1 VPVISL
7 KLGVACFRS
16 VRVEA
21 DASKKTDIIKTILV
35 FSAFYHLILL
45 LFLWLISPYFEL
57 NYKFPF
63 LIIVF
68 LSSFFTILGS
78 IARSLYNRKALIFSG
93 IVNSIGILIFSS
105 LLFYL
110 GKKGIEPIIYAN
122 ILMNCLTISI
132 LIFSL
137 KLPKIILGGLFNPHI
152 LKDSLHFSLP
162 LIPNVLSRWFVNLAN
177 RYIIAIFLGIGSNG
191 IFAVA
196 TKIPA
201 IISVFSSIFFTVLQ
215 DIAFTD
221 KKNRKDDAYYG
232 RLFKKLFIFQVASSL
247 VILAFS
253 KQLTHLLFAP
263 EYAETYRYLPLI
275 LAGSLFTNFADF
287 WGVFYQLEK
296 KTLTIL
302 NTNIFGAVINC
313 FVTLIF
319 IKHIGLFAPALGT
332 MLGFLTM
339 WLMRMKSEIV
349 HRKFDLPLK
358 LIIQFFGIFLL
369 FSLLILIE
377 NSYLTYTLM
386 IASIGVFVYTVMP
399 IVMSWKKS
407 YFVKKQSF

>member
-1 VPVISL
+1 MRKKSDIYFYAIGTIAQRLVSLATVPLFSFFLTKDELGLYDLLFNSINLLVPVISL

-132 LIFSL
+132 LIFF
-137 KLPKIILGGLFNPHI
+137 IE
-152 LKDSLHFSLP
+152 
-162 LIPNVLSRWFVNLAN
+162 
-177 RYIIAIFLGIGSNG
+177 IA
-191 IFAVA
+191 
-196 TKIPA
+196 
-201 IISVFSSIFFTVLQ
+201 
-215 DIAFTD
+215 
-221 KKNRKDDAYYG
+221 
-232 RLFKKLFIFQVASSL
+232 
-247 VILAFS
+247 
-253 KQLTHLLFAP
+253 
-263 EYAETYRYLPLI
+263 
-275 LAGSLFTNFADF
+275 
-287 WGVFYQLEK
+287 
-296 KTLTIL
+296 
-302 NTNIFGAVINC
+302 
-313 FVTLIF
+313 
-319 IKHIGLFAPALGT
+319 
-332 MLGFLTM
+332 
-339 WLMRMKSEIV
+339 
-349 HRKFDLPLK
+349 
-358 LIIQFFGIFLL
+358 
-369 FSLLILIE
+369 
-377 NSYLTYTLM
+377 
-386 IASIGVFVYTVMP
+386 
-399 IVMSWKKS
+399 
-407 YFVKKQSF
+407 